1 PVKKYFC
8 KDCCRNFIGD
18 HNLTYKGCHS
28 KADEQVWRMTVRG
41 CGIRD
46 IAAITGYSKDKVQ
59 AALDLR
65 RRWGMFCCLYKKPL

>member
-1 PVKKYFC
+1 RDSPKYFC

-65 RRWGMFCCLYKKPL
+65 RRWGMLWC